1 MIELSL
7 VIPAH
12 NVEKY
17 IERCLNSIFSQNV
30 DESRYEVIVIDDGST
45 DGTLRILKRLSESHG
60 NLHIISQEN
69 QGVSIARN
77 RGLGMAVGEYVW
89 FVDADDYIMS
99 NAFLVLAEYVS
110 DSHLEV
116 LFFGMN
122 IETIDGVLKRCLVQ
136 DVPKRI
142 QMSGISVVKQG
153 YYPTSACLALW
164 RKSYLDKI
172 DLLFEP
178 GLKYG
183 EDSLF
188 SFSAVVQAE
197 KVMFIDEVLYVYSI
211 YPNSTTTTKYNSDK
225 LLMSR
230 LDDVKAICSL
240 RYLSVRYSK
249 LNPAISLMTRNQYQK
264 ILFGLLIS
272 LYRNKQWR
280 QYNVQSEVISRLK
293 KEQLYPVKGPFES
306 WKKRVASIF
315 LNMEFLIS

>member
-1 MIELSL
+1 MIELSF
-7 VIPAH
+7 VIPAY
-12 NVEKY
+12 NAEKY
-17 IERCLNSIFSQNV
+17 IERCLYSIFSQDV
-30 DESRYEVIVIDDGST
+30 DECRYEVIVIDDGST

-69 QGVSIARN
+69 QGVSISRN
-77 RGLGMAVGEYVW
+77 RGFRMAAGEYVW
-89 FVDADDYIMS
+89 FVDADDYIMPNS
-99 NAFLVLAEYVS
+99 FIVLSGYVS
-110 DSHLEV
+110 EDHLDV

-122 IETIDGVLKRCLVQ
+122 IETTDGVQKRCLIQ
-136 DVPKRI
+136 EVPKRI

-172 DLLFEP
+172 DLSFEP
-178 GLKYG
+178 GLRYG

-197 KVMFIDEVLYVYSI
+197 KVMLIDDVLYVYSI
-211 YPNSTTTTKYNSDK
+211 YPNSTTTTKFNSDK

-240 RYLSVRYSK
+240 RCLSVRYSK
-249 LNPAISLMTRNQYQK
+249 LNPVISLMTRNQYQK

-280 QYNVQSEVISRLK
+280 QYNVQHEVIRRLK
-293 KEQLYPVKGPFES
+293 EEHLYPVKGPFES

-315 LNMEFLIS
+315 LNMEFLVS